1 MTHITKPGAHYVS
14 APCEATEK
22 KGLLRR
28 ENNVPRGEKGVSRRE
43 KKDDQKRK
51 IGYREEEKGG
61 TVKRKRGC
69 QEEKEGVSRKEI
81 VLWGHYT
88 NPPLSSGSK
97 LLREPLLLWAPSM

>member
-1 MTHITKPGAHYVS
+1 MTHITKLGAHYVS
-14 APCEATEK
+14 ASCEATEK
-22 KGLLRR
+22 KGLL
-28 ENNVPRGEKGVSRRE
+28 RRE

-69 QEEKEGVSRKEI
+69 QEEKDGVSRKEI